1 MGSYTSFNE
10 VAECDRNDMLNYK
23 DVNCRHIPEIMRV
36 MKNSFDIPTAKL
48 FKRQINDELARAH
61 VSASVSSVKMCFE
74 EQNGE
79 LYAGFRFSLAEG
91 RNTEKFRNVVE
102 NYVDGQILDGFGE
115 SMFTGKAED
124 GKPFY
129 FCFS

>member
-1 MGSYTSFNE
+1 MGSYTSFSE
-10 VAECDRNDMLNYK
+10 IVECDRNDMLNYK
-23 DVNCRHIPEIMRV
+23 DIDYRHIPEIMRV

-61 VSASVSSVKMCFE
+61 VTTSVSSVKMCFE

-102 NYVDGQILDGFGE
+102 DYIDGQILDGFGE
-115 SMFTGKAED
+115 SMFAGKAED